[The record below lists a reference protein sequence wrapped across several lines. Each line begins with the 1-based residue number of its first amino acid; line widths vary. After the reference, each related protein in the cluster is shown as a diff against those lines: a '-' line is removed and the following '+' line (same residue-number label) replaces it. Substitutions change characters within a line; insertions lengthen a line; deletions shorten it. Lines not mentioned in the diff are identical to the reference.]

1 MLQSQGRGR
10 LLSVFAVFLKPGR
23 CKGAAAGRCKGAA
36 AIFQCR
42 SRGTKGPSAPLDDR
56 TQKKLL
62 IFIAHAQPRLVEN
75 ELAMLLGGHSL
86 HHHLDETG
94 KPTSKVLF

>member
-10 LLSVFAVFLKPGR
+10 LLSVFAVFLKP
-23 CKGAAAGRCKGAA
+23 GRCKGAA